1 MQQTAACWTFEV
13 VISRLICLTRKK
25 IYGKANSTLAYHYQL
40 KKTIGDR
47 DKTSD
52 GGYPSPT
59 PPLHCTYR
67 VYAFYAGAISI
78 FIVSCRIA

>member
-40 KKTIGDR
+40 KKQLAIEIR
-47 DKTSD
+47 
-52 GGYPSPT
+52 
-59 PPLHCTYR
+59 PLMAVTLLQRHHCTVLT

-78 FIVSCRIA
+78 FIVSCQIA